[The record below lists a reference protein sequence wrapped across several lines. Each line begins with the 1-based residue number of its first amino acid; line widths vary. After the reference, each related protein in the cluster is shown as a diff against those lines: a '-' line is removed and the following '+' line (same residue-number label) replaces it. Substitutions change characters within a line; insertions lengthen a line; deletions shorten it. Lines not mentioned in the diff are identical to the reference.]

1 MDRITAILIGIVIL
15 VIIYSMGHKQE
26 NFRYFD
32 SSILLPSMLNNQPG
46 LGSMLD
52 NQYPG
57 R

>member
-15 VIIYSMGHKQE
+15 VIIYSTGRKQE

-32 SSILLPSMLNNQPG
+32 SSMYLPSMLDNQPG
-46 LGSMLD
+46 FGSMLD

>member
-15 VIIYSMGHKQE
+15 VIIYSMGNKKE
-26 NFRYFD
+26 NFRYYD
-32 SSILLPSMLNNQPG
+32 SSIYLPSMLDNQPG
-46 LGSMLD
+46 LGSMLN

>member
-15 VIIYSMGHKQE
+15 VIIYSMGRKQE
-26 NFRYFD
+26 NFRYYD

-46 LGSMLD
+46 LGSMLN